1 MKILKKKK
9 ERNLRSEP
17 ERDVREGRWNLLEF
31 EEANDGFTTPNPW
44 KRVAA
49 IGSYHPRKMEM
60 KDLFMGGKWTEKL
73 RKMCCVSVQLL
84 SPSF

>member
-1 MKILKKKK
+1 MKKKK

-17 ERDVREGRWNLLEF
+17 EREESMNLLEW
-31 EEANDGFTTPNPW
+31 EEENDGVTTPNPW

-60 KDLFMGGKWTEKL
+60 KMKIQTERMGIYL
-73 RKMCCVSVQLL
+73 
-84 SPSF
+84 

>member
-1 MKILKKKK
+1 MKILKKEK

-44 KRVAA
+44 KRVA
-49 IGSYHPRKMEM
+49 IGSPKKDGDEM
-60 KDLFMGGKWTEKL
+60 KRENGRFIYRREVGGEIKVRFM
-73 RKMCCVSVQLL
+73 
-84 SPSF
+84 

>member
-1 MKILKKKK
+1 MKILKKEK

-44 KRVAA
+44 KRVA
-49 IGSYHPRKMEM
+49 IGSPKKDGNERFIYGREM
-60 KDLFMGGKWTEKL
+60 DGEIKEDVL
-73 RKMCCVSVQLL
+73 CVCAVT
-84 SPSF
+84 FT